1 MGNAR
6 RTMQRPVA
14 TDELEEHAGRNGGKR
29 VAVKTHTLAERSLP
43 GIGRGA
49 TLSGLD
55 RAGRS
60 QSGFSGGHSGDGL
73 WKDLASR
80 PIT

>member
-1 MGNAR
+1 
-6 RTMQRPVA
+6 MQRPVA

-60 QSGFSGGHSGDGL
+60 KSGFSGGHSATDFGRIWRLGL
-73 WKDLASR
+73 LPRLPGTRA
-80 PIT
+80 